1 MNVIGVVKMKPT
13 IVSYVKVTPD
23 MIPTSQNWEKSVM
36 SIPKDNIVS
45 AISLADIDKFTMT
58 ILPDEK
64 DLKRIYEYDFVLT
77 SVKNNEYVFERIC
90 LN

>member
-1 MNVIGVVKMKPT
+1 MKPT

-23 MIPTSQNWEKSVM
+23 MIPTSQNWEESVM